1 MSALLVR
8 QPGLFTTVQDLGRF
22 GAQALGMPVAGAI
35 DPLALRLANALVGN
49 AHNEGVLEIGFMGPT
64 LEVQADSVRLAIV
77 GAVQAS
83 VQQGEDA
90 PEKPLE
96 TNRSHTL
103 KRGQIVKIGFVS
115 GAAYAYC
122 AVEGGLALPRFMDSL
137 STYTR
142 AGLGGYKGR
151 KLEAGDALPLNRAA
165 ASGRNDLAGAQALPY
180 GDGPIHIVPGPQAD
194 YFADEALT
202 VLTGSEY
209 VVTKET
215 DRMGMRLDGPILKH
229 SKGADIVSDGI
240 ATGCIQVPGA
250 GTPIVLLADHQTIGG
265 YPKIATV
272 ASADLPRLGQMMP
285 GQRLRF
291 AVVTVAK
298 AEALRR
304 QQEESFKRL
313 LSSLSPARPP
323 GGIDIDALGSAN
335 LIDGMVDALKPLR
348 S

>member
-8 QPGLFTTVQDLGRF
+8 EPGLFTTVQDLGRF

-49 AHNEGVLEIGFMGPT
+49 AQNEGALEIGFMGPA
-64 LEVQADSVRLAIV
+64 LEVQAESVRIAIV
-77 GAVQAS
+77 GSVHAS
-83 VQQGEDA
+83 VQQSADA

-96 TNRSHTL
+96 SGRSHTL
-103 KRGQIVKIGFVS
+103 KRGQIVKVGFVS
-115 GAAYAYC
+115 GAAYAYL
-122 AVEGGLALPRFMDSL
+122 AVEGGFDRPHFMGSL

-142 AGLGGYKGR
+142 AELGGYKGR
-151 KLEAGDALPLNRAA
+151 KLAAGDLVPLKREA
-165 ASGRNDLAGAQALPY
+165 ASARADLGCTQALPY
-180 GDGPIHIVPGPQAD
+180 GEGPIRIVFGPQAD
-194 YFADEALT
+194 YFTDEALRT
-202 VLTGSEY
+202 LVASDY

-215 DRMGMRLDGPILKH
+215 DRMGMRLDGPKLTH

-285 GQRLRF
+285 GQKLRF
-291 AVVTVAK
+291 AAIEVAQ
-298 AEALRR
+298 AETLRR
-304 QQEESFKRL
+304 QQEESIKRL
-313 LSSLSPARPP
+313 LASLAPARPP
-323 GGIDIDALGSAN
+323 GGIDVEALGSAN
-335 LIDGMVDALKPLR
+335 LIDGMVDALSR
-348 S
+348 G

>member
-1 MSALLVR
+1 MSGLLVR
-8 QPGLFTTVQDLGRF
+8 QPGLFTTVQDIGRF

-49 AHNEGVLEIGFMGPT
+49 APNEGALEIGFIGPM
-64 LEVQADSVRLAIV
+64 LEVQAENVRLAVV
-77 GAVQAS
+77 GSVQATIQS
-83 VQQGEDA
+83 GEDA

-122 AVEGGLALPRFMDSL
+122 AVEGGLELPRFMDSL

-142 AGLGGYKGR
+142 AALGGFKGR
-151 KLEAGDALPLNRAA
+151 KLEAGDLLPVRQA
-165 ASGRNDLAGAQALPY
+165 ASAKRDLAWAQALPY
-180 GDGPIHIVPGPQAD
+180 GDGPIHIVKGPQAD
-194 YFADEALT
+194 YFTDRAFATLLD
-202 VLTGSEY
+202 SDY

-215 DRMGMRLDGPILKH
+215 DRMGMRLDGPILEH

-265 YPKIATV
+265 YAKIATV

-291 AVVTVAK
+291 AVVTVAE
-298 AEALRR
+298 AETLRR
-304 QQEESFKRL
+304 QQEETFKRVIA
-313 LSSLSPARPP
+313 SLSPARPP

-335 LIDGMVDALKPLR
+335 LIDGMVDALGR
-348 S
+348 G

>member
-8 QPGLFTTVQDLGRF
+8 EPGLFTTVQDLGRF

-49 AHNEGVLEIGFMGPT
+49 AQSEGALEIGFMGPI
-64 LEVQADSVRLAIV
+64 LEVQADSARIAIV
-77 GAVQAS
+77 GSVQAS
-83 VQQGEDA
+83 VRETADA

-115 GAAYAYC
+115 GAAYAYL
-122 AVEGGLALPRFMDSL
+122 AVEGGFELPKFMDSL

-142 AGLGGYKGR
+142 AGLGGNQGR
-151 KLEAGDALPLNRAA
+151 KLAAGDALALKRTA
-165 ASGRNDLAGAQALPY
+165 ASARSDLSAQALPY
-180 GDGPIHIVPGPQAD
+180 GEGPIRIVFGPQAD
-194 YFADEALT
+194 YFTDEALQT
-202 VLTGSEY
+202 LVASDY
-209 VVTKET
+209 VVTKDT
-215 DRMGMRLDGPILKH
+215 DRMGMRLDGPKLVH

-291 AVVTVAK
+291 AAIEVAQ
-298 AEALRR
+298 AETLRR
-304 QQEESFKRL
+304 QQEEHFKRL
-313 LSSLSPARPP
+313 LSSLAPARPP
-323 GGIDIDALGSAN
+323 GGIDIEALGSAN
-335 LIDGMVDALKPLR
+335 LIDGMVDALSR
-348 S
+348 

>member
-64 LEVQADSVRLAIV
+64 LEVDADSVRVAIV
-77 GAVQAS
+77 GSVQAS
-83 VQQGEDA
+83 VQQGQDA

-115 GAAYAYC
+115 GTAYAYC
-122 AVEGGLALPRFMDSL
+122 AIEGGFALPRFMDSL

-142 AGLGGYKGR
+142 AALGGFQGR
-151 KLEAGDALPLNRAA
+151 KLAAGDALPLDRAA
-165 ASGRNDLAGAQALPY
+165 ASARNDLACTQPLPY
-180 GDGPIHIVPGPQAD
+180 GDGPIRIVPGPQDD
-194 YFADEALT
+194 YFADEALD
-202 VLTGSEY
+202 VLTASEY

-291 AVVTVAK
+291 AAITVAE
-298 AEALRR
+298 AETLRR

-323 GGIDIDALGSAN
+323 GGIDVEALGSAN
-335 LIDGMVDALKPLR
+335 LIDGMVDALSR
-348 S
+348 G

>member
-22 GAQALGMPVAGAI
+22 GAQARGMPVAGAI

-49 AHNEGVLEIGFMGPT
+49 AQGEGALEIGFMGPT
-64 LEVQADSVRLAIV
+64 LEVQADSVRIAIV
-77 GAVQAS
+77 GSVQAS
-83 VQQGEDA
+83 VQASEDA

-115 GAAYAYC
+115 GTAYAYL
-122 AVEGGLALPRFMDSL
+122 AIAGGLKLQRFMNSL

-142 AGLGGYKGR
+142 AGLGGFNGR
-151 KLEAGDALPLNRAA
+151 KLAAGDTLPLNQPA
-165 ASGRNDLAGAQALPY
+165 ASSRADLACTQTLPY
-180 GDGPIHIVPGPQAD
+180 GDGPIRIVAGPQD
-194 YFADEALT
+194 DHFTVDALAT
-202 VLTGSEY
+202 LVNSDY

-215 DRMGMRLDGPILKH
+215 DRMGMRLDGPTLAH
-229 SKGADIVSDGI
+229 SNGPDIVSDGI

-265 YPKIATV
+265 YAKIATV
-272 ASADLPRLGQMMP
+272 SSADLPRLGQMMP

-291 AVVTVAK
+291 TLLSV
-298 AEALRR
+298 AEAESLRR
-304 QQEESFKRL
+304 RQEETFKRL

-323 GGIDIDALGSAN
+323 GGIDIEALGSAN
-335 LIDGMVDALKPLR
+335 LIDGMVDALGR
-348 S
+348 G

>member
-1 MSALLVR
+1 MNALFVR
-8 QPGLFTTVQDLGRF
+8 EPGLFTTVQDFGRF

-49 AHNEGVLEIGFMGPT
+49 SQGEGALEVGFMGPT

-83 VQQGEDA
+83 VRQSADA
-90 PEKPLE
+90 PEKPLD

-115 GAAYAYC
+115 GTAYAYC
-122 AVEGGLALPRFMDSL
+122 AVEGGFALPRFMESL

-142 AGLGGYKGR
+142 AGLGGYRGR
-151 KLEAGDALPLNRAA
+151 KLEAGDALPLSRVT
-165 ASGRNDLAGAQALPY
+165 ASGRNDLACPQTLPY
-180 GDGPIHIVPGPQAD
+180 GDGPISIVAGPQDD
-194 YFADEALT
+194 YFTDKALD
-202 VLTGSEY
+202 VLAGSEY

-215 DRMGMRLDGPILKH
+215 DRMGMRLDGPALKH

-291 AVVTVAK
+291 ACVEVAD
-298 AEALRR
+298 AERAR
-304 QQEESFKRL
+304 QKQEQGMARL
-313 LSSLSPARPP
+313 IAQLTPARPP
-323 GGIDIDALGSAN
+323 GGIDIEALGREN
-335 LIDGMVDALKPLR
+335 LIDGMIDALAR
-348 S
+348 G

>member
-35 DPLALRLANALVGN
+35 DPLALRLANALAGN
-49 AHNEGVLEIGFMGPT
+49 KENEGALEIGFMGPT
-64 LEVQADSVRLAIV
+64 LEVQADSARIAFV
-77 GAVQAS
+77 GAVQATI
-83 VQQGEDA
+83 QNGDDA
-90 PEKPLE
+90 PEKPLA
-96 TNRSHTL
+96 TSRSHTL

-122 AVEGGLALPRFMDSL
+122 AVAGGFELPRFMDSL

-142 AGLGGYKGR
+142 AGLGGYNGR
-151 KLEAGDALPLNRAA
+151 KLEAGDVLPVRQA
-165 ASGRNDLAGAQALPY
+165 ASPKRDLTCAQALPY
-180 GDGPIHIVPGPQAD
+180 GDGAIKIVKGPQAD
-194 YFADEALT
+194 YFTDGAFETLLA
-202 VLTGSEY
+202 SEY

-215 DRMGMRLDGPILKH
+215 DRMGMRLDGPVLAH

-291 AVVTVAK
+291 AAIDVAQ
-298 AEALRR
+298 AETLRR
-304 QQEESFKRL
+304 QQEETFKRL
-313 LSSLSPARPP
+313 LSALAPARPP
-323 GGIDIDALGSAN
+323 GGIDVEALGSAN
-335 LIDGMVDALKPLR
+335 LIDGMVDALGR
-348 S
+348 T